1 MAQLP
6 RVTQQLF
13 ATSGVN
19 QTAVFGTMKTGSPTY
34 STDIATLMGGVA
46 WSEGWNSAVTAGY
59 APFMEEFNAI
69 EKINTQQIA
78 YILQTGIPAWD
89 SSTDYYIG
97 DFVKVVSGGDAK
109 IYKAIASSTNKAPA
123 SNTAYWSELFASELN
138 GKVDLDGN
146 NATFPHITS
155 TYVNGKD
162 WYRVWSDGW
171 IEQGGETSA
180 STGKATV
187 TFLKP
192 FANTNYTIISSCNTN
207 GDTGGVAEA
216 TAINTEDKTTTGVTI
231 SQYSSSIR
239 TSSWVAFGY

>member
-34 STDIATLMGGVA
+34 STDIATLMSGVA
-46 WSEGWNSAVTAGY
+46 WAEGWNSAVTAGY

-89 SSTDYYIG
+89 SATDYYIG

-162 WYRVWSDGW
+162 WYILWSDGR
-171 IEQGGETSA
+171 IAQGGETSG
-180 STGKATV
+180 STGLATV
-187 TFLKP
+187 TYLKP
-192 FANTNYTIISSCNTN
+192 FSNTNYTIIVSVNTQ
-207 GDTGGVAEA
+207 GDTGGVTVTSAV
-216 TAINTEDKTTTGVTI
+216 NNDDKTTTGVTI
-231 SQYSSSIR
+231 SQDNGSYR
-239 TSSWVAFGY
+239 TTSWFAIGK